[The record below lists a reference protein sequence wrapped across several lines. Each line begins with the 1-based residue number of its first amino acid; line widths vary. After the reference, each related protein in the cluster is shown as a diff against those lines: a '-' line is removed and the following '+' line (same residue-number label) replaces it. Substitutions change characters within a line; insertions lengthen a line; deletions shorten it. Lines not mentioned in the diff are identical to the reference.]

1 MYAGGSLS
9 PGALIESCLN
19 AFCTRSIG
27 MADGF
32 INGKG
37 CYLDKFDIKFL
48 NKYEKKLKI
57 EFFYGY
63 VLLFID

>member
-1 MYAGGSLS
+1 
-9 PGALIESCLN
+9 
-19 AFCTRSIG
+19 

-57 EFFYGY
+57 EFFLWICSSTYRLMVIQISY
-63 VLLFID
+63 NFIII